1 MDKKKQNILIE
12 IISVI
17 GVAIIVL
24 MLFLM
29 GKDQV
34 LGNDDNTYR
43 FSFKVYYE
51 DNALVIDD
59 ILEFEEN
66 ETLLQVM
73 EKNYTITTKKD
84 AVSTAVLSIDSYTSD
99 FTTSYFSLYINGTY
113 SATGPKD
120 IILTGGLEVEWKW
133 IKL

>member
-1 MDKKKQNILIE
+1 MDKKKQNILIG

-24 MLFLM
+24 MLFLT
-29 GKDQV
+29 GKNQV
-34 LGNDDNTYR
+34 LGNDDNTYK

-66 ETLLQVM
+66 ETLLEVM
-73 EKNYTITTKKD
+73 ERNYEITVRKD

-113 SATGPKD
+113 SSIGPKD